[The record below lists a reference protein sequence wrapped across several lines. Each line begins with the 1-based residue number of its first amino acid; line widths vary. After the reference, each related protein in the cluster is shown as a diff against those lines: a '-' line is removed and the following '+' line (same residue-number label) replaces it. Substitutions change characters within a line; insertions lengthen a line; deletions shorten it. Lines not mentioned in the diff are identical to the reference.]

1 MDSGKLII
9 VAIPSIIA
17 LIFSIFV
24 AKGIIG
30 DIPTRFDRAKELQ
43 QKYNWSPIAVL
54 PQPPP
59 KSQILLR

>member
-17 LIFSIFV
+17 LIFSILV
-24 AKGIIG
+24 TKDIIS

-43 QKYNWSPIAVL
+43 QKYNWSPITVL
-54 PQPPP
+54 TQPPP